1 MERGKF
7 PGMKA
12 LILVHLSSL
21 DNYAEFSFDA
31 TGVYDQAW
39 RLAERIAKAA
49 HEFAGP
55 LYIVDQNWKFL
66 GEKND
71 EPRQWLWNELEVR
84 PDAVWIHFDE
94 DYQDWKVF
102 LPKFLKRLK
111 KDKITQAVMGGVW
124 HDPSLKVG
132 CVTTTYLYLKMN
144 GIKAR
149 VDRALVGCETDYG
162 PEGDPNFLFRK

>member
-1 MERGKF
+1 
-7 PGMKA
+7 MKA

-21 DNYAEFSFDA
+21 DNYAEFSFDV

-49 HEFAGP
+49 RAFKGP
-55 LYIVDQNWKFL
+55 IYIVDQDWIFL

-71 EPRQWLWNELEVR
+71 EPRRWLWEELKRR
-84 PDAVWIHFDE
+84 PDAVWFEFDE
-94 DYQDWKVF
+94 DHHDWDVF

-124 HDPSLKVG
+124 HDPSLKIG
-132 CVTTTYLYLKMN
+132 CVTKTYLYLN
-144 GIKAR
+144 AYGIKAK
-149 VDRALVGCETDYG
+149 VDKSLVGCETDYG
-162 PEGDPNFLFRK
+162 PEGDPNFLYRK